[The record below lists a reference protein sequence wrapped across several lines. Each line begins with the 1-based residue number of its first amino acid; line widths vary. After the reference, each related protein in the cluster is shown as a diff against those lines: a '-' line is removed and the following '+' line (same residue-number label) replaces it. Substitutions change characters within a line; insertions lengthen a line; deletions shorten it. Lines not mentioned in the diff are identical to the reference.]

1 VLTGAVSIPC
11 RYVHTTSEMVDS
23 GDLDGALKIL
33 KGIASERLQLPT

>member
-1 VLTGAVSIPC
+1 
-11 RYVHTTSEMVDS
+11 MVDS